1 MTTAHGFVRGEHDGD
16 VLILRLNRP
25 PAHAFTTELL
35 ADLDAAVRHA
45 AEDCA
50 VRCVVLT
57 GSGDFFSGGFDM
69 KAPPRGAAEAVEMAN
84 LYHSVHRQLVALP
97 KPTVAAVNGHAV
109 AGGLVLALA
118 CDHRVAPTR
127 RFRVGLTEV
136 AVGAGYPP
144 AASAIA
150 IDRLRAD
157 AIELML
163 GAALSWSDDPRLSF
177 LFRSQREPATFAEET
192 LALARTLASLPAA
205 AYAHT
210 KAALVRDLL
219 ARIDGASDEERV
231 EALSVWTDPE
241 SDVARDELRRRLG
254 RPRVPSGD

>member
-1 MTTAHGFVRGEHDGD
+1 MTAAHGFVRGQHDGD
-16 VLILRLNRP
+16 VLILRLTRP

-35 ADLDAAVRHA
+35 ADLDAAVRDA
-45 AEDCA
+45 AEDRA
-50 VRCVVLT
+50 VRCVVVT

-84 LYHSVHRQLVALP
+84 LYHSAHRPAR
-97 KPTVAAVNGHAV
+97 GHAQ
-109 AGGLVLALA
+109 ADDRGRERARGGRRARARPGVRPSCRPRL
-118 CDHRVAPTR
+118 

-150 IDRLRAD
+150 IDRLGAD
-157 AIELML
+157 AMKLML
-163 GAALSWSDDPRLSF
+163 GADLMWSDDPGLSF
-177 LFRSQREPATFAEET
+177 LFRSSHEPATFEEES
-192 LALARTLASLPAA
+192 LALARKLAALPAA

-219 ARIDGASDEERV
+219 ARIDGASDEARV
-231 EALSVWTDPE
+231 EAMSVWTDPE
-241 SDVARDELRRRLG
+241 SDAARDGLRRRLG
-254 RPRVPSGD
+254 R